1 MPLEPCVAGF
11 LRTRSQR
18 GLQQEKVKKQQL
30 SQQGEILSGKVLS
43 AKLATFSPGKCQAH
57 FVKHVRSRD

>member
-18 GLQQEKVKKQQL
+18 GLQEVKKQQL
-30 SQQGEILSGKVLS
+30 SQQAEILSGKVLS